1 MENQK
6 KKDSK
11 ITLVDSAFAL
21 PGSEEEFGM
30 KIADH
35 KLICAVLDDH
45 VDSIE
50 DMIDQKIL
58 KTLQSDELANKV
70 SEKVRADVAETY
82 IQLAASLKGIEE
94 SISSINDRL
103 DKEDKKIILEV
114 ERLDLRIDFKRDQI
128 KDLRDDFEEN
138 KKELA
143 EIALHKPTLETI
155 QSIFKF
161 FTWKEN
167 KLRIIAII
175 IGIFLLFSSMVIG
188 IYFIM
193 RKSGWITAYSN
204 KRVYSKEQYDFE
216 TRIHNASIRGYVK
229 PDLSRYTK
237 LEQDSINDAMHEK
250 NIQDIYRS
258 IKERNNKSKSDTN
271 DN

>member
-70 SEKVRADVAETY
+70 AEKVRADVAETY
-82 IQLAASLKGIEE
+82 IQLAASLKGIEG
-94 SISSINDRL
+94 SIKSVNERL
-103 DKEDKKIILEV
+103 DREDKKIILEV
-114 ERLDLRIDFKRDQI
+114 ERLDLRIDLKRNQI
-128 KDLRDDFEEN
+128 KDLRDDFEESQR
-138 KKELA
+138 ELE
-143 EIALHKPTLETI
+143 EIAKHKPTLETI
-155 QSIFKF
+155 QRFFKF

-167 KLRIIAII
+167 KLRIIAIV
-175 IGIFLLFSSMVIG
+175 IGILLLFSSMVIG

-204 KRVYSKEQYDFE
+204 KLSQNKEQYDE
-216 TRIHNASIRGYVK
+216 AIKILNAPTRAIHIE
-229 PDLSRYTK
+229 K
-237 LEQDSINDAMHEK
+237 LTDAQIDSIQADILK
-250 NIQDIYRS
+250 YNIKPIPGM
-258 IKERNNKSKSDTN
+258 KK
-271 DN
+271 